1 MVLKKQNICVLSVTV
16 TEDMSWVKLYGR
28 CSRIMY
34 RGPCGPAP
42 SACPSLFKQTLTDL
56 LALTNITKISID
68 KFFPPAMSFAPFV
81 AVMTYTATISPIVF
95 IYMKYIEYYPD
106 TRISLSDT
114 ISLNNLKDLYL
125 QYNMDWQNDPTLGT
139 AIANGIM

>member
-1 MVLKKQNICVLSVTV
+1 MTV
-16 TEDMSWVKLYGR
+16 TEDMSWVQLYGR
-28 CSRIMY
+28 CSRTMMS
-34 RGPCGPAP
+34 RGPCYSLP

-68 KFFPPAMSFAPFV
+68 KFFPPARSVAPFI
-81 AVMTYTATISPIVF
+81 ATMTYSATISPIVF

-106 TRISLSDT
+106 TKISLSDL

-125 QYNMDWQNDPTLGT
+125 QYNMNWQNDPTLGT